1 MFAGNPFD
9 SLNNNFSHRNVKKK
23 VLKKRNVKV
32 VSAIVIRKS
41 NVISLSYIIADLK
54 IKNF

>member
-54 IKNF
+54 LKNF